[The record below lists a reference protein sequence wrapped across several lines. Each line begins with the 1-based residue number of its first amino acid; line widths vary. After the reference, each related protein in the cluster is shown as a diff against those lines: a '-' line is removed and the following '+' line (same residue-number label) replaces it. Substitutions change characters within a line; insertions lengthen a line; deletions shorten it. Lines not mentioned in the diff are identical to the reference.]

1 MSYPLK
7 KMSIEWQPPEELPI
21 EKLSVD
27 KLPVEE
33 LPTEVLHQSETLA
46 VDLFA

>member
-1 MSYPLK
+1 
-7 KMSIEWQPPEELPI
+7 MSIEWQPPEELPI